1 MQKIGDI
8 LNEIAFLV
16 LFDLYWPKSRMAS
29 SFNTYAESHKRTFTF
44 VFTLYIVDI
53 VQFDHKDRTLKCT
66 VNWLVLPNLLISLQR
81 DSWDRD
87 VKSSIHIC
95 IRFFQE
101 LSYGGNALA
110 IECRLMKEGNLKK
123 QLCRK
128 SEFNMCLLSFP
139 KDNILSKERTT
150 LYCILIIS
158 CIKFIVH
165 SFLCIRI

>member
-1 MQKIGDI
+1 MLSHTKE
-8 LNEIAFLV
+8 LSR
-16 LFDLYWPKSRMAS
+16 LYLLS
-29 SFNTYAESHKRTFTF
+29 
-44 VFTLYIVDI
+44 TLLISCSY
-53 VQFDHKDRTLKCT
+53 HKDRTLKCT
-66 VNWLVLPNLLISLQR
+66 ANWLVLPTLLISLQH

-110 IECRLMKEGNLKK
+110 IECRLIKEGNLKK

-128 SEFNMCLLSFP
+128 SEFNMCLLSIP
-139 KDNILSKERTT
+139 KDNILSEEGTT

-158 CIKFIVH
+158 CIKYIVH
-165 SFLCIRI
+165 TFLFIGI

>member
-29 SFNTYAESHKRTFTF
+29 SSNTYAESHKRTLTF

-53 VQFDHKDRTLKCT
+53 VQFYHKDRTLKCT
-66 VNWLVLPNLLISLQR
+66 VNWLVLPNLLISLQH

-101 LSYGGNALA
+101 LSYGGSALA
-110 IECRLMKEGNLKK
+110 IECR
-123 QLCRK
+123 
-128 SEFNMCLLSFP
+128 
-139 KDNILSKERTT
+139 
-150 LYCILIIS
+150 
-158 CIKFIVH
+158 
-165 SFLCIRI
+165 

>member
-1 MQKIGDI
+1 
-8 LNEIAFLV
+8 
-16 LFDLYWPKSRMAS
+16 MAS
-29 SFNTYAESHKRTFTF
+29 SSNTFAESHKRTLTF

-53 VQFDHKDRTLKCT
+53 VQFYHKDRTLKCT
-66 VNWLVLPNLLISLQR
+66 ANWHVLPNLLIPLQH

-87 VKSSIHIC
+87 LKSSRRIC
-95 IRFFQE
+95 ICFFQE

-128 SEFNMCLLSFP
+128 SEFNMCLLSIP
-139 KDNILSKERTT
+139 KDNILRKDRTT

-158 CIKFIVH
+158 CTKFVVH
-165 SFLCIRI
+165 TFLFIRI